1 MAKILSMPLSDADA
15 RKNALDAKR
24 SFIVEAPAGS
34 GKTGLLIQ
42 RYLKLLA
49 EGDVAEPEEVLAIT
63 FTRKATAELR
73 HRILKALRESDAAAD
88 ESTLKSFQLATRR
101 LAQAVLARDRERGW
115 DLLRQPQRLKIRTI
129 DSLCYEIAQHLPLL
143 SGLGGNLSPIE
154 DAKPLYKQAA
164 RRTLAEIAGGDATL
178 SAAVRTLL
186 LHRDGRLGE
195 CERMLA
201 EMLAKRD
208 EWARLLP
215 ASGELNDPHLNGV
228 LRPRLEAMVRE
239 LLPDA
244 PLYSDEEWELLR
256 ACMHLLRHAI
266 AHLRIAFAARG
277 QCDFT
282 EISLAAIEAL
292 EAGGG
297 ELAMAMGV
305 RFKHLLVDEMQDTSL
320 SQYVL
325 LERLTAGWDG
335 YSQTV
340 FLVGDPRQSIYLFR
354 MARVE
359 RFTEAIQISKLGD
372 VPVTHLL
379 LTANFR
385 SHPLLVDAFNTHF
398 EKIRPDQIDG
408 NDVTVYRTAHAGRT
422 DAESHSTLRWHTRTL
437 ASDDRREAET
447 AEAVAVIQA
456 AWQRIGPDSTR
467 ERPPIAVLVRVKHH
481 AMRIAAALRQA
492 HIPYRASEIESLA
505 DRQEVLDALSL
516 LRALLHPADRMA
528 WFAVLRAP
536 WCGLSVHDL
545 HILSGADDA
554 SLSTRCIDE
563 LITERASLLE
573 DDGRKRAV
581 HVQAVLHAARAQ
593 AGRSPVA
600 PWLRSAWHTLG
611 APLYLDAQEI
621 ANVEAF
627 FDLAAACEDRGE
639 VIDANLLLQ
648 RLDDLCAQDLVADN
662 CAVEIMTIHKAK
674 GLEWDVV
681 IVPGL
686 DRRGRD
692 DASQLLHVLQQ
703 GETGLLAPISPKGGD
718 EDSLHRHIGE
728 HRRAT
733 HRLELRRLFYVA
745 ATRAREELHLFAQ
758 LQIAAKGGP
767 RNANSNSLLHA
778 AWPAAEEHFRT
789 DSSKSIPDG
798 IITAIAAAEAPRTVR
813 RIASPP
819 LVATLYA
826 QHAPAP
832 LPTGDVAGSPQ
843 HSYQRTEGSL
853 SSRALGT
860 VVHAYLDKLA
870 GEFAAGK
877 TLDTAV
883 LDGWL
888 PGITA
893 MLRAHGLAPS
903 ELQLRATQALAALH
917 STLADPLGRWLLAP
931 HPQAASEYAVSMLAS
946 DGSLATYRMDRVFRA
961 GDAANAPGENF
972 LWIVDY
978 KISGHAD
985 DAGKAFFAAESEKHR
1000 SQLETYARAKYP
1012 ALKDADGIRLA
1023 AFYPLRKTGEKLK
1036 VWKYEA
1042 NKS

>member
-1 MAKILSMPLSDADA
+1 MTEVLSMPLSDADA
-15 RKNALDAKR
+15 RRDALDARR

-73 HRILKALRESDAAAD
+73 HRILKALRESDIATD
-88 ESTLKSFQLATRR
+88 ESTLKPFQLATRR

-115 DLLRQPQRLKIRTI
+115 NLLRQPQRLKIRTI

-143 SGLGGNLSPIE
+143 SGLGGDLTPIE

-164 RRTLAEIAGGDATL
+164 RRTLAEISSGDATL
-178 SAAVRTLL
+178 AAAVRTLL

-215 ASGELNDPHLNGV
+215 GSGELNDAHLNNV
-228 LRPRLEAMVRE
+228 LRPRLEAMIRE

-244 PLYSDEEWELLR
+244 PLYSDEEWELLS

-266 AHLRIAFAARG
+266 AHLQIAFAARG

-305 RFKHLLVDEMQDTSL
+305 RFRHLLVDEMQDTSL

-354 MARVE
+354 MACVE
-359 RFTEAIQISKLGD
+359 RFTEAIEVCKLGD

-385 SHPLLVDAFNTHF
+385 SHPWLVDAFNSHF

-408 NDVTVYRTAHAGRT
+408 SDVTAYRAAHAGRT
-422 DAESHSTLRWHTRTL
+422 DAESHSALRWHTRTL

-456 AWQRIGPDSTR
+456 AWQRLGLDSTR
-467 ERPPIAVLVRVKHH
+467 ERPPIAVLVRVKRH
-481 AMRIAAALRQA
+481 AMRIAAALRVA

-505 DRQEVLDALSL
+505 DQQEVLDALSL

-528 WFAVLRAP
+528 WLAVLRAP

-545 HILSGADDA
+545 HILSGADDT

-563 LITERASLLE
+563 LITERAELLE
-573 DDGRKRAV
+573 DDGRKRAL
-581 HVQAVLHAARAQ
+581 HVQAVLRAALSQ
-593 AGRSPVA
+593 SGRSSVA
-600 PWLRSAWHTLG
+600 AWLHSAWHTLG

-627 FDLAAACEDRGE
+627 FELAAACEERGE

-648 RLDDLCAQDLVADN
+648 RLNDLCAQDLAADH

-686 DRRGRD
+686 DRRGGD
-692 DASQLLHVLQQ
+692 DASQLLHVLQR
-703 GETGLLAPISPKGGD
+703 GEMGLLAPISSKGDDAEG
-718 EDSLHRHIGE
+718 LHRHIGE
-728 HRRAT
+728 QRRAT
-733 HRLELRRLFYVA
+733 QRLELRRLFYVA

-758 LQIAAKGGP
+758 LQTAAKGGP
-767 RNANSNSLLHA
+767 RNAHPNSLLYA

-789 DSSKSIPDG
+789 DSGRTSPVG
-798 IITAIAAAEAPRTVR
+798 IITEIAAVSAPRTVR
-813 RIASPP
+813 RIASPS
-819 LVATLYA
+819 LIATLYA
-826 QHAPAP
+826 QQAPAP
-832 LPTGDVAGSPQ
+832 LPTGGVTGPPQ
-843 HSYQRTEGSL
+843 RSYQRTEGSL

-860 VVHAYLDKLA
+860 VVHAYLDKIA
-870 GEFAAGK
+870 VEFAAGAA
-877 TLDTAV
+877 LDASA
-883 LDGWL
+883 LDHWM

-893 MLRAHGLAPS
+893 MLRAHGLAPA
-903 ELQLRATQALAALH
+903 EIQLRATQALAALR
-917 STLADPLGRWLLAP
+917 SALTDPLGRWLLAP
-931 HPQAASEYAVSMLAS
+931 HPQAASEYAVSMLAG

-961 GDAANAPGENF
+961 GDTPDTPGENF

-978 KISGHAD
+978 KISGHTAD
-985 DAGKAFFAAESEKHR
+985 GDDAFFAAESEKHR
-1000 SQLETYARAKYP
+1000 SQLETYARAEHA
-1012 ALKDADGIRLA
+1012 ALKNVDGIRLA
-1023 AFYPLRKTGEKLK
+1023 AFYPLRKSGEKLK
-1036 VWKYEA
+1036 VWKYEPGA
-1042 NKS
+1042 